1 MKKTQAFLLSYLS
14 FASFLSQ
21 PKLFLPTF
29 SLLYF
34 CKYSMN
40 LSKHPFLKDF
50 KIDEKTKEKN
60 EEKDPNHA
68 ESHLLVSSPFLIKDA
83 LDDIKKITNTQ
94 FRYLSDLGVEQ
105 KHSSDWPTLVSEIES
120 WLEKSTAELK
130 IMESF
135 QKETLAKDIT
145 SLRQALGDLIRTASL
160 AMPE

>member
-1 MKKTQAFLLSYLS
+1 
-14 FASFLSQ
+14 
-21 PKLFLPTF
+21 
-29 SLLYF
+29 
-34 CKYSMN
+34 
-40 LSKHPFLKDF
+40 
-50 KIDEKTKEKN
+50 KN

-94 FRYLSDLGVEQ
+94 FRYLSDLGRALSTYAVEYILLYFIFSVEQ